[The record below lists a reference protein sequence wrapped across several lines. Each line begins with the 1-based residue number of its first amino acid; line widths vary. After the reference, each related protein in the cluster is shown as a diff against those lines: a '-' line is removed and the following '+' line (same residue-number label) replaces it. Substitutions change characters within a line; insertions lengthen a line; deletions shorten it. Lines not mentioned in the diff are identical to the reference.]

1 VKNLKN
7 SPPLNC
13 FINTG
18 MVKCEVN
25 KLPGGLLVSVSVISG
40 ENIVQKINV
49 PEGGLLAALRS
60 AGVYL
65 PAICG
70 GRGTCGKCRIR
81 VTAGSLPVSAVDE
94 ACFSQAELDGGWRLA
109 CAAFPAG
116 DMTVQIPEN
125 GERQFFAVD
134 SFEQGEAAESLSG
147 EAFAPQK
154 SPRSFAAQ
162 LEDAGLAGP
171 PQGGARGLSLAELRE
186 AAKLAGPA
194 PDGGF
199 HVYRGRGGIIRIG
212 GGSDSLYA
220 VAVDIG
226 TTTLGFA
233 LLDLRTGKIAGR
245 LSTVNRQREFGGDV
259 ISRIQRANGGD
270 LFPLSRCVR
279 KQITEGIAALCGESA
294 VEARHICKIAI
305 AGNTTMLHLLLGLS
319 CQTLGR
325 TPFTPV
331 TLDTV
336 FLNFREIAES
346 DLPLPAEP
354 ACETVI
360 LPGISTYVGAD
371 IAAGLLFAEPHKS
384 GAPAAFMDIGT
395 NGEMALAHKGKI
407 LCTATAAGPAFEGGN
422 ILWGTGSVPG
432 AISRVWFRNGVFEAA
447 AIGDMPPIGICGS
460 GVVDT
465 VYQGLKHGYI
475 QPSGRFSEK
484 VREEGIV
491 LARTGDGRDIVFC
504 QKDVRELQL
513 GKSAIRSGFDALLN
527 YTDLAYDDIQV
538 LYIAGGFGFNLNME
552 SAAGIGLIPEALL
565 PKVSLV
571 GNSALG
577 GVVKYL
583 LNPEHDETLRRII
596 TRSEEF
602 SLPEDRYFNAHFIDN
617 VTFE

>member
-1 VKNLKN
+1 L
-7 SPPLNC
+7 
-13 FINTG
+13 
-18 MVKCEVN
+18 
-25 KLPGGLLVSVSVISG
+25 VSVISG
-40 ENIVQKINV
+40 ENTVQIINV

-81 VTAGSLPVSAVDE
+81 VTAGSLPVSAADE
-94 ACFSQAELDGGWRLA
+94 ACFSRAELDGGWRLA
-109 CAAFPAG
+109 CAAVPGG
-116 DMTVQIPEN
+116 DITVRIPES
-125 GERQFFAVD
+125 GERQFAAVD
-134 SFEQGEAAESLSG
+134 RFAEGEAAGTLSG
-147 EAFAPQK
+147 EAFEPQK

-162 LEDAGLAGP
+162 LEDAGLAGSP
-171 PQGGARGLSLAELRE
+171 PRGGQGRGLSLAELRE

-199 HVYRGRGGIIRIG
+199 CVYRDRGGIIRVG

-233 LLDLRTGKIAGR
+233 LLDLRSGTIAGR
-245 LSTVNRQREFGGDV
+245 FSAVNRQREFGGDV
-259 ISRIQRANGGD
+259 ISRIERANGGD

-294 VEARHICKIAI
+294 VEARHVCKIAI

-346 DLPLPAEP
+346 DVPLPAAP

-371 IAAGLLFAEPHKS
+371 IAAGLLFAEPHQS

-395 NGEMALAHKGKI
+395 NGEMALAYQGKI

-432 AISRVWFRNGVFEAA
+432 AISRVSFRDGVFEAS
-447 AIGDMPPIGICGS
+447 AIGGMPPIGICGS

-465 VYQGLKHGYI
+465 VYQGLTHGYI
-475 QPSGRFSEK
+475 QPSGRFTEK

-513 GKSAIRSGFDALLN
+513 GKSAIRSGLDALLN
-527 YTDLAYDDIQV
+527 YAGLAYDDIQA

-577 GVVKYL
+577 GAVKYL

-602 SLPEDRYFNAHFIDN
+602 SLPEDRYFSAHFIDN